1 MTAAVHEVGHPQ
13 ADPEFVLDDQD
24 RQRSAIGR
32 GRLPSIV
39 IILLRQTMG
48 DHGETS
54 PQPKLCFHAT
64 GRRRST
70 ETQ

>member
-1 MTAAVHEVGHPQ
+1 MTAAAQEVGHPEV
-13 ADPEFVLDDQD
+13 DPEFVLDDEF
-24 RQRSAIGR
+24 RQRGAIGR
-32 GRLPSIV
+32 GRLPSII

-64 GRRRST
+64 ERRRST